1 MTLDTCVAEEVA
13 LKPAML
19 PRSIANE
26 GFVHADD
33 GINATM
39 QDAIKVFWE
48 YLFRE
53 EAKVQR

>member
-1 MTLDTCVAEEVA
+1 MAEEVA

-39 QDAIKVFWE
+39 QDAINVFWE